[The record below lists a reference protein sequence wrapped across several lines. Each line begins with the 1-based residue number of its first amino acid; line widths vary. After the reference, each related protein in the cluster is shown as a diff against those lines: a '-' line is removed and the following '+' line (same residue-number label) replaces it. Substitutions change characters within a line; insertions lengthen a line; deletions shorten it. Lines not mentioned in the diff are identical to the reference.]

1 MYMLIWII
9 FVLLILI
16 LVGISE
22 YNIAK
27 QDEEWMKRIVEGD
40 RRWTKET
47 KEEVRK
53 WKRRTTK
60 N

>member
-9 FVLLILI
+9 FVLFILI
-16 LVGISE
+16 LVAISE

-27 QDEEWMKRIVEGD
+27 QDEEWMGRIIDGNK
-40 RRWTKET
+40 RWTKET

-53 WKRRTTK
+53 WKK
-60 N
+60 K